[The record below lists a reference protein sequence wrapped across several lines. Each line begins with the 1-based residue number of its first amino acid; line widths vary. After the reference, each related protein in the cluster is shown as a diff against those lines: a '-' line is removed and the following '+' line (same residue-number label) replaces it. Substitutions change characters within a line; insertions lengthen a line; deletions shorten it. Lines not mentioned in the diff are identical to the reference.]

1 VAPLASSSFSSLHG
15 PLLRVNTTLL
25 AIQFVN
31 GLQFGMMLFLFAAG
45 LTLVFG
51 IMDVV
56 NLSHASFFMV
66 GAYAG
71 SVLAKATGSFFLALP
86 LALAVTALVAI
97 LVEAVV
103 MRRLY
108 RLNHLDHVLATF
120 GLILVFDAGF
130 LWWFGPDGLQI
141 NLPPSLRGRTSLGF
155 VDIPTYRLLFIG
167 IGLAVAVGLSLLIS
181 KTRLGMLVRA
191 AASDRET
198 AELMGI
204 EPKLVFL
211 AVFVLGSTLAGLAGM
226 LLTGITEASVGMGE
240 EVIIVAFVVIVI
252 GGIGSLKGAFVA
264 SLLVGLID
272 TFGRTYLGDVF
283 RIVMQPAM
291 ADGAAPAVASMLTYL
306 TMALV
311 LALKPQGLF
320 PPVTR

>member
-1 VAPLASSSFSSLHG
+1 MASGPFSSLTAKAFR
-15 PLLRVNTTLL
+15 LNSSLL
-25 AIQFVN
+25 AIQLIN

-71 SVLAKATGSFFLALP
+71 SVMAKATGSFFLAVP
-86 LALAVTALVAI
+86 LSLAVTALVALLI
-97 LVEAVV
+97 EVVV

-108 RLNHLDHVLATF
+108 RLGHLDHVLATF
-120 GLILVFDAGF
+120 GLILIFDAGF

-141 NLPPSLRGRTSLGF
+141 NLPTSLRGRTSLGLIE
-155 VDIPTYRLLFIG
+155 IPTYRLLFIG
-167 IGLAVAVGLSLLIS
+167 IGLAVALGLSLLIAR
-181 KTRLGMLVRA
+181 TRLGMLVRA
-191 AASDRET
+191 AASDRQT

-204 EPKLVFL
+204 EPKRVFL
-211 AVFVLGSTLAGLAGM
+211 VVFVLGSILAGLAGM

-240 EVIIVAFVVIVI
+240 EVIIVAFVIIVI
-252 GGIGSLKGAFVA
+252 GGIGSLKGAFIA
-264 SLLVGLID
+264 SLMVGLID
-272 TFGRTYLGDVF
+272 TFGRTYLGDLF
-283 RIVMQPAM
+283 RLVMQPAI
-291 ADGAAPAVASMLTYL
+291 ADGAAPAIASMLTYL

>member
-1 VAPLASSSFSSLHG
+1 LNTSLF
-15 PLLRVNTTLL
+15 
-25 AIQFVN
+25 AIQLFN

-71 SVLAKATGSFFLALP
+71 SVLAKVTGSFFLALP
-86 LALAVTALVAI
+86 LTLIATALIA
-97 LVEAVV
+97 LVIEAFV

-120 GLILVFDAGF
+120 GLILMFDAGF

-141 NLPPSLRGRTSLGF
+141 NLPQSLRGRTSLGF
-155 VDIPTYRLLFIG
+155 VEIPTYRLLFIG
-167 IGLAVAVGLSLLIS
+167 IGLAVAIGLSLLI
-181 KTRLGMLVRA
+181 TRTKLGMLVRA
-191 AASDRET
+191 AASDRQT

-204 EPKLVFL
+204 DPKLVFM
-211 AVFVLGSTLAGLAGM
+211 AVFVLGSMLAGLAGM
-226 LLTGITEASVGMGE
+226 LLTGLMEASVGMGE
-240 EVIIVAFVVIVI
+240 EIIIVAFVVIVI
-252 GGIGSLKGAFVA
+252 GGIGSLKGAFIA
-264 SLLVGLID
+264 SLLVGMID
-272 TFGRTYLGDVF
+272 TFGRTYLGDLF
-283 RIVMQPAM
+283 RLVMQPAM
-291 ADGAAPAVASMLTYL
+291 ADGAAPAIASMLTYL

>member
-1 VAPLASSSFSSLHG
+1 L
-15 PLLRVNTTLL
+15 NTTLF
-25 AIQFVN
+25 AIQLIN

-71 SVLAKATGSFFLALP
+71 SVLAKATGSFFLAVP
-86 LALAVTALVAI
+86 LALLVTALVAVI
-97 LVEAVV
+97 VEFVV
-103 MRRLY
+103 MRKLY

-120 GLILVFDAGF
+120 GLILMFDAGF
-130 LWWFGPDGLQI
+130 LWYFGPDGLQI

-167 IGLAVAVGLSLLIS
+167 VGLAVAVGLSLLIS
-181 KTRLGMLVRA
+181 RTRLGMLVRA
-191 AASDRET
+191 AASDRQT
-198 AELMGI
+198 AELLGI
-204 EPKLVFL
+204 EPRLVFL
-211 AVFVLGSTLAGLAGM
+211 IVFVLGSALAGLAGM

-252 GGIGSLKGAFVA
+252 GGIGSLKGAFIA
-264 SLLVGLID
+264 SLIVGMID

-283 RIVMQPAM
+283 KLVFAPAI
-291 ADGAAPAVASMLTYL
+291 ADGAAPAIASMLTYL